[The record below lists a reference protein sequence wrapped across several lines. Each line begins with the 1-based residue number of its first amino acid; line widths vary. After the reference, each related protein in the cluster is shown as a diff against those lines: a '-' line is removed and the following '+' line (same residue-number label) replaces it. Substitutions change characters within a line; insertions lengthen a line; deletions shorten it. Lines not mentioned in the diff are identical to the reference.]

1 VLSYYKDVALTQ
13 NIATPNAYANTN
25 ASETIYVKMVNK
37 DNVNCSA
44 TTSFQIEVFPLPVIT
59 SLVTL
64 KQCDDDIDGFSVFN
78 LEEAIA
84 KITTNAATE
93 TITFY
98 KTLLE
103 AQNNTNPITTPTTYT
118 NQVVSND
125 AVYVR
130 VANSNGC
137 FRIAQLNL
145 IVSTTQIP
153 LNFSRTF
160 TQCDDILLGTNVDG
174 IANFDFSSVTNDI
187 LALFPLGQLLDIS
200 YYKNQADALSE
211 KNAITDIVNYRN
223 IGYPNSQN
231 IFVRVDSRLNND
243 CLGLGSYI
251 TLTVAP
257 IPIISSIVPFKHCD
271 DDQDGNYA
279 FDITGLDTQ
288 IKNGKN
294 VKVTYFDSN
303 NNPLPSPLPNPFV
316 TNSQTLK
323 VTITNNTTEACS
335 YTTTIPFVVDDLP
348 EAFPI
353 AIGLTTVCDDEANPM
368 QQDGKYAFDSSSFQ
382 TTILGG
388 QMGMLVSYFDKN
400 NVLLP
405 SPLPNPFVTSTQNI
419 RVEVVNPKNT
429 NCIAT
434 LTIPF
439 VVHPI
444 PNINLAG
451 DELVCSNLPAFTK
464 VIDAGIQDGSATGD
478 YTYAWFFNTNPII
491 GETQYTLT
499 VNKEGTYAVEVT
511 NSKGCS
517 RVRTIT
523 VAASDIAVITNVSS
537 VDLSTSNSISVLV
550 TGNGDYVYGLDNE
563 FGDYQTANNF
573 TNVNAGIHTVFV
585 KDLNGCGVVSR
596 EVAVL
601 GIPNYFTPNQ
611 DGYNDTW
618 NIKGVNAS
626 FNAKTT
632 LFIFDRYG
640 KLIKEISP
648 LGEGWNGLF
657 NEQPMPADDYWYSI
671 ELEDGRVMK
680 GHFTLKR

>member
-1 VLSYYKDVALTQ
+1 
-13 NIATPNAYANTN
+13 
-25 ASETIYVKMVNK
+25 
-37 DNVNCSA
+37 
-44 TTSFQIEVFPLPVIT
+44 
-59 SLVTL
+59 
-64 KQCDDDIDGFSVFN
+64 
-78 LEEAIA
+78 
-84 KITTNAATE
+84 
-93 TITFY
+93 
-98 KTLLE
+98 
-103 AQNNTNPITTPTTYT
+103 
-118 NQVVSND
+118 
-125 AVYVR
+125 
-130 VANSNGC
+130 
-137 FRIAQLNL
+137 
-145 IVSTTQIP
+145 
-153 LNFSRTF
+153 
-160 TQCDDILLGTNVDG
+160 
-174 IANFDFSSVTNDI
+174 
-187 LALFPLGQLLDIS
+187 
-200 YYKNQADALSE
+200 
-211 KNAITDIVNYRN
+211 
-223 IGYPNSQN
+223 
-231 IFVRVDSRLNND
+231 
-243 CLGLGSYI
+243 
-251 TLTVAP
+251 
-257 IPIISSIVPFKHCD
+257 
-271 DDQDGNYA
+271 
-279 FDITGLDTQ
+279 
-288 IKNGKN
+288 
-294 VKVTYFDSN
+294 
-303 NNPLPSPLPNPFV
+303 
-316 TNSQTLK
+316 
-323 VTITNNTTEACS
+323 
-335 YTTTIPFVVDDLP
+335 
-348 EAFPI
+348 
-353 AIGLTTVCDDEANPM
+353 
-368 QQDGKYAFDSSSFQ
+368 
-382 TTILGG
+382 
-388 QMGMLVSYFDKN
+388 
-400 NVLLP
+400 
-405 SPLPNPFVTSTQNI
+405 
-419 RVEVVNPKNT
+419 
-429 NCIAT
+429 
-434 LTIPF
+434 
-439 VVHPI
+439 
-444 PNINLAG
+444 
-451 DELVCSNLPAFTK
+451 